1 MKALS
6 EAAGGKIEVNK
17 FVTEREET
25 NFKSL
30 KHSLKRSK
38 LKKGD
43 INNLINH
50 VCRNR

>member
-1 MKALS
+1 MRALS
-6 EAAGGKIEVNK
+6 EAAGCKIEVNR

-25 NFKSL
+25 AFKSL
-30 KHSLKRSK
+30 KNSLNKSK